1 MASVPSARHTRA
13 LPLVP
18 GRIPV
23 SAVSGRNCFAVL
35 PSGRIGGLRERELWR
50 YASSAG
56 DKSVCWAIVTALPCV
71 GYGEISGGYYQ
82 GAICSGSG
90 AVVEWQLCRSGLLKQ
105 GFWTGTKSC
114 VYQLT

>member
-23 SAVSGRNCFAVL
+23 SAVSGRNCFDVR

-56 DKSVCWAIVTALPCV
+56 DRSVCWAIVSPRFHV
-71 GYGEISGGYYQ
+71 SP
-82 GAICSGSG
+82 S
-90 AVVEWQLCRSGLLKQ
+90 
-105 GFWTGTKSC
+105 
-114 VYQLT
+114 